1 MKNKEKLT
9 VLIPSMLDFHFPLLK
24 YAFLSDSAIQ
34 RRLDGIMLSSIDYDS
49 GSAGVIDLWTIIN
62 YFVHSPMP
70 KREL

>member
-34 RRLDGIMLSSIDYDS
+34 RRLDVLCFQALIMIRAAQES
-49 GSAGVIDLWTIIN
+49 
-62 YFVHSPMP
+62 
-70 KREL
+70 